1 MNIFFWDGG
10 ISGGGE
16 VIVSESGPLARFL
29 AQSLPGNYQKTQ
41 RNMATDFI
49 WKAFV

>member
-1 MNIFFWDGG
+1 MNVFFWDGG
-10 ISGGGE
+10 IAGGG
-16 VIVSESGPLARFL
+16 GKLARFL